1 MTDMTK
7 LGKVLVVAN
16 FVVSVVVA
24 GWAAGFYF
32 TAIDWTA
39 QKGKDGAPDG
49 QLAARVAR
57 LTDLKSAAGPGE
69 AGWREA
75 RALVR
80 DREAFR
86 AGDRALYQN
95 EIAFVYT
102 APANQ
107 RLHEVV
113 IDDKTGQPLLAQEQG
128 AAANKAHFLPTFRD
142 IVNRVNGKE
151 LRSLDF
157 YAKAYADNLV
167 ALKKSNDALTALL
180 KEDADLTVELAGG
193 TKVDGMVVEK
203 GLRKRIEDERV
214 KGLDALAEYE
224 IVRPLLI
231 KTVGDSEFL
240 LARRRQ
246 LEKRIKDLQ
255 EAAKVTKAQ

>member
-32 TAIDWTA
+32 TAIDWSNNPA
-39 QKGKDGAPDG
+39 KQDSPAG
-49 QLAARVAR
+49 QLVGRVDRIKELLNEARPA
-57 LTDLKSAAGPGE
+57 E

-75 RALVR
+75 RAMVR

-102 APANQ
+102 GGPKNEQ
-107 RLHEVV
+107 LHEIV
-113 IDDKTGQPLLAQEQG
+113 IDDKSGQPALVPVDAS
-128 AAANKAHFLPTFRD
+128 NKAYFRVTLRD
-142 IVNRVNGKE
+142 LKDRFGKP

-167 ALKKSNDALTALL
+167 ALKKGNDALTVLVNA
-180 KEDADLTVELAGG
+180 DADLTVELAGG
-193 TKVDGMVVEK
+193 TKIDGMVVEK

-231 KTVGDSEFL
+231 KTVGDSDFL